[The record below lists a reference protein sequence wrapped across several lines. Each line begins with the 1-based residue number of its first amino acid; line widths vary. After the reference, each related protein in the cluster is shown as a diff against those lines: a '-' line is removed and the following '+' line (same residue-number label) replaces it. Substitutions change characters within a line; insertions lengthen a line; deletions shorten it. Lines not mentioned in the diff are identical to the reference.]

1 MNELQTMWSI
11 SRRKSLINC
20 PREYVL
26 KYSNNQSAYREIKRI
41 RKKNPW
47 KIYLLALSEKL

>member
-11 SRRKSLINC
+11 SRRKSIINC

-26 KYSNNQSAYREIKRI
+26 KYSNNQNKYINK
-41 RKKNPW
+41 KKNRVK
-47 KIYLLALSEKL
+47 KILKIFLLGVLEE